1 MPFGKYFA
9 VMVAT
14 ALKFI
19 GGPLTGVSLGISLI
33 ETIIST
39 IAGMMVTV
47 TIVAFLGKKVREI
60 INNYRKVKPKLFNKR
75 SRRAVKI
82 WDRFGLIGIAC
93 LTPLFFT
100 PIGGTLL
107 AVSFG
112 VPIPKILFWML
123 VFATFWGIVLTTLI
137 YEIADLRAFFM

>member
-60 INNYRKVKPKLFNKR
+60 INKYRKVKPKLFNKR

-93 LTPLFFT
+93 LTPLFLRLSAELYWLF
-100 PIGGTLL
+100 LL
-107 AVSFG
+107 EFQS
-112 VPIPKILFWML
+112 PKSYS
-123 VFATFWGIVLTTLI
+123 GC
-137 YEIADLRAFFM
+137 